1 MNWTDLAGQMAPAL
15 IEQALDDDGDGVAD
29 DSAWALV
36 QSDAEE
42 RIQSC
47 FGGAVPDAHSLAAVE
62 ARRLFILE
70 SLYHR
75 RGFTEG
81 NPFTAR
87 ASNAE
92 KRLRALASGEETTS
106 GDSGAEFIGQPAKV
120 AGTTGMMA

>member
-1 MNWTDLAGQMAPAL
+1 MNWTDLAGQMPLAQ
-15 IEQALDDDGDGVAD
+15 IEQALDDNADGVAD

-47 FGGAVPDAHSLAAVE
+47 FGGAVPAAHTTAAAE

-70 SLYHR
+70 SLYNR
-75 RGFTEG
+75 RGVTEG

-87 ASNAE
+87 AAAAE
-92 KRLRALASGEETTS
+92 KRLRALASGDETTS

-120 AGTTGMMA
+120 AGITGMMA